1 MISFG
6 KLWGQ
11 INPFGNGYVDGL
23 VYDLVK
29 NRLLK
34 LRSEQEHYSLHRRD
48 FETFIDYVDGVNTVL
63 AIMDTMY
70 RVNISQCDYWGG
82 YMVFEDGGVIACSS
96 YSTTHPALCYYR
108 RFLEDSENGYLYPL
122 IQVETEQRIIDRK
135 SGSALTF
142 SDLYGINR
150 WLNRMFVELKDCRN
164 RQDLEKY
171 FILES
176 E

>member
-11 INPFGNGYVDGL
+11 IDFLGNGYVDGI

-34 LRSEQEHYSLHRRD
+34 LRSEQERYDLQRRE
-48 FETFIDYVDGVNTVL
+48 FETFVDYVDGVDMVL

-70 RVNISQCDYWGG
+70 RVNMNQCDYWGG
-82 YMVFEDGGVIACSS
+82 YMVFEDGGMIVCSN
-96 YSTTHPALCYYR
+96 YPTVHPDLCYCKR
-108 RFLEDSENGYLYPL
+108 SLEDSESGYLYPL
-122 IQVETEQRIIDRK
+122 LQIETEQRIIDRR
-135 SGSALTF
+135 SGSVLTF

-176 E
+176 K